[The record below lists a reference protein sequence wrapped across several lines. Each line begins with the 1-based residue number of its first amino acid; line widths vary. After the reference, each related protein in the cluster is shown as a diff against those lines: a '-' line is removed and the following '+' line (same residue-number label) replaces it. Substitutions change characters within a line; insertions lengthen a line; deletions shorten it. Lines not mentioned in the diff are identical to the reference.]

1 MTALSAKEPELSK
14 RQIDKV
20 IHLWA
25 PISIKNVSH
34 NGISFSDGQ
43 SMDSDTWIQL
53 AGILAWMA
61 GKL

>member
-43 SMDSDTWIQL
+43 SMDSDT
-53 AGILAWMA
+53 
-61 GKL
+61 